1 MGLIQIKK
9 GLTLPLSGEPQQIVH
24 TGKSVKKVALLGDD
38 YVNMK
43 PQFAVSV
50 GDYVKQGQLL
60 FTDRKKPKIRYTSP
74 GSGKVVEIN
83 RGSKRKFLSIVIELN
98 GNNGVS
104 FESYSD
110 SQIQKM
116 DRDRVLS
123 QLLDSGLWAAIR
135 SRPFGHIADPDSTPH
150 SIFITAMDTQPL
162 APAMERILEG
172 QEKLFKMGL
181 QILSKLTE
189 GRIFLCKEKGAE
201 IPVADVDRLSVEEFT
216 GPHPA
221 GNAGTHIHFLDP
233 VHRHKRVW
241 VVHAQ
246 DVIAVGKLFVTGNYD
261 VERIISLAGPE
272 VKTPRLIKTRIG
284 ASVVDLTAGECKA
297 GLRRMISGSVFHGH
311 IAEGPTGYLG
321 RYHHQISVLPEDES
335 RVFFGWLDPGLN
347 LFSVKNIVASRLL
360 PRRKMDITTA
370 VNGGKRSIVPIGS
383 YEKVMPL
390 DILPTYL
397 LRALAVEDIDEAENL
412 GCLELEEED
421 LALCTFVC
429 PSKINHGEN
438 LRRMLTLIEKEGQ

>member
-9 GLTLPLSGEPQQIVH
+9 GLDLPISGEPVQIVH
-24 TGKSVKKVALLGDD
+24 PGKPVKKVAVLGDD

-43 PQFAVSV
+43 PQFAVSI
-50 GDYVKQGQLL
+50 GDEVKEGQLL
-60 FTDRKKPKIRYTSP
+60 FVDRKRPKIRFTSP
-74 GSGKVVEIN
+74 GSGKVTEIN
-83 RGSKRKFLSIVIELN
+83 RGAKRKFLSIVIELN
-98 GNNGVS
+98 GKDAVS
-104 FESYSD
+104 FESYSG
-110 SQIQKM
+110 SQIQKLN
-116 DRDRVLS
+116 RDEAIS
-123 QLLDSGLWAAIR
+123 QLLESGLWTTIR
-135 SRPFGHIADPDSTPH
+135 SRPFGYVADPESVPH

-162 APAMERILEG
+162 SPSVEKILKG
-172 QEKLFKMGL
+172 QEESFRAGL
-181 QILSKLTE
+181 QILSKLT
-189 GRIFLCKEKGAE
+189 GGTLFLCQEKGAD
-201 IPVADVDRLSVEEFT
+201 IPVADMDRLSMEEFT

-233 VHRHKRVW
+233 VHRHKKVW
-241 VVHAQ
+241 VVHAE
-246 DVIAVGKLFVTGNYD
+246 DVSAIGKLFITGKYD

-272 VKTPRLIKTRIG
+272 VKIPRLIKTRIG
-284 ASVVDLTAGECKA
+284 AYLDDVTAGECKA
-297 GLRRMISGSVFHGH
+297 GNRRIISGSVFHGH

-321 RYHHQISVLPEDES
+321 RYHHQISVLPEDSS
-335 RVFFGWLDPGLN
+335 RSFFGWLDPGLH

-360 PRRKMDITTA
+360 RRKKIDMTTA
-370 VNGGKRSIVPIGS
+370 VNGGKRSIVPVGS

-397 LRALAVEDIDEAENL
+397 LRALAVDDIDEAENL

-438 LRRMLTLIEKEGQ
+438 LRRMLTLIEKEEQ